1 MKVQI
6 TLNDDLVK
14 KIDQYAAAIGMSRSA
29 VCAYWIGQ
37 SALGL
42 ETATHTLEKLGVDV
56 AQALQE
62 DRRRKESGGSSGS
75 C

>member
-14 KIDQYAAAIGMSRSA
+14 KIDDYAHAIGMTRSA

-37 SALGL
+37 AALGTTTASQIL
-42 ETATHTLEKLGVDV
+42 ERAGIDV
-56 AQALQE
+56 AKALLDEQ
-62 DRRRKESGGSSGS
+62 KSGGSSGE
-75 C
+75 